1 MVRFL
6 LGVLFA
12 FGLWWGYERFV
23 ESPADAA
30 GQSLDA
36 TAFLGAGGTPE
47 GAEAAVPGVAAP
59 VDPRASVTA
68 PVPEP
73 AAAVGFAAAEA
84 MTGASRDAAI
94 AASVREARAAADVG
108 GAIAA
113 LGADNAFLRL
123 REGRELAAEIV
134 GRIEQLPA
142 WEAARASTQLM
153 ETAMRGPIGRDRP
166 QAIAAFD
173 ELARRHGRLVQA
185 TVFNPG
191 DLTGARSYEVQSG
204 DVLVRI
210 AKRLREKLGVRV
222 ESGTLQVVNGI
233 DPRRLREGQI
243 LKCPVDPIRTV
254 VHKESFIVAVYVGD
268 ILVRTYWCAHGKQD
282 SPGHR
287 TETPEAVFT
296 VGEKIE
302 GPDWHYGGRVVPFG
316 HPDNP
321 LGTRFVRFE
330 NPAYSGLG
338 IHGTSEPESIGTM
351 ASLGCVRLDQP
362 SIEDYFLLV
371 PRGTEVQV
379 VR

>member
-1 MVRFL
+1 MH
-6 LGVLFA
+6 
-12 FGLWWGYERFV
+12 
-23 ESPADAA
+23 
-30 GQSLDA
+30 
-36 TAFLGAGGTPE
+36 
-47 GAEAAVPGVAAP
+47 
-59 VDPRASVTA
+59 
-68 PVPEP
+68 
-73 AAAVGFAAAEA
+73 
-84 MTGASRDAAI
+84 
-94 AASVREARAAADVG
+94 
-108 GAIAA
+108 
-113 LGADNAFLRL
+113 
-123 REGRELAAEIV
+123 
-134 GRIEQLPA
+134 
-142 WEAARASTQLM
+142 
-153 ETAMRGPIGRDRP
+153 GPIGRDRP
-166 QAIAAFD
+166 EAIAAFD
-173 ELARRHGRLVQA
+173 ELARRHTRLVRA

-254 VHKESFIVAVYVGD
+254 VHKESFVVAVYVGD

-282 SPGHR
+282 SPGHQ
-287 TETPEAVFT
+287 TETPEVVFT

-302 GPDWHYGGRVVPFG
+302 NPDWHYGGRVVPFG

-330 NPAYSGLG
+330 NPGYSGLG
-338 IHGTSEPESIGTM
+338 IHGTSEPASIGTM

-362 SIEDYFLLV
+362 SIEEYFLLV
-371 PRGTEVQV
+371 PRGTEARV